1 MQQKR
6 KSLYDIIRQNKQGG
20 SNVMRK
26 QKNKKCSAHERDGK
40 KLFWMA
46 LPFVVFIFVF
56 SYLPLWGWSFAF
68 VNYRPGKSIFECE
81 WVGLKNFTTL
91 FLQPVMRNRL
101 IEVIRNTLGMQLINY
116 LLMPLP
122 MFFAVF
128 LNELNSKKFRK
139 FVQTVTTLPNFI
151 SWVIIYS
158 LAYGMLAVDTGFV
171 NNVLK
176 NLGVID
182 HGISFLTS
190 SDHVW
195 LKMALLHLWKSLGWN
210 AIVYLAAIAGL
221 DHEILEAAEVDGAG
235 RMSRIWHIILP
246 QLIPTFFVLLVMSIG
261 NFLNTGMEQQQLFS
275 NAMTKPYIETLD
287 LYVYNMGIGSGL
299 ISYSTAVGMM
309 KSVISII
316 LFAGANWFS
325 KLVRG
330 TSAF

>member
-1 MQQKR
+1 MHKL
-6 KSLYDIIRQNKQGG
+6 KKTAKQTT
-20 SNVMRK
+20 
-26 QKNKKCSAHERDGK
+26 HERDGK
-40 KLFWMA
+40 RLFWMA
-46 LPFVVFIFVF
+46 MPFMIFIFVF
-56 SYLPLWGWSFAF
+56 NYLPLWGWSFAF
-68 VNYRPGKSIFECE
+68 VNYKPGRSVFESD
-81 WVGLKNFTTL
+81 WVGLSNFTTL
-91 FLQPVMRNRL
+91 FMQPAMRTRL
-101 IEVIRNTLGMQLINY
+101 FEVIRNTLGLQLINY

-128 LNELNSKKFRK
+128 LNELRSVKFRK

-151 SWVIIYS
+151 SWVILYA

-176 NLGVID
+176 QLGVIEN
-182 HGISFLTS
+182 GISFLTS

-195 LKMALLHLWKSLGWN
+195 LKMALLSLWKSLGWN

-235 RMSRIWHIILP
+235 RMRRIWHIILP
-246 QLIPTFFVLLVMSIG
+246 QLIPTFFVLLIMSIG

-299 ISYSTAVGMM
+299 ISYSTAVGVM

>member
-1 MQQKR
+1 MHKL
-6 KSLYDIIRQNKQGG
+6 KKATKQTT
-20 SNVMRK
+20 
-26 QKNKKCSAHERDGK
+26 HERDGR

-46 LPFVVFIFVF
+46 MPFMIFIFVF
-56 SYLPLWGWSFAF
+56 NYLPLWGWSFAF
-68 VNYRPGKSIFECE
+68 VNYKPGRSVFDSD
-81 WVGLKNFTTL
+81 WVGLSNFTTL
-91 FLQPVMRNRL
+91 FMQPAMRTRL
-101 IEVIRNTLGMQLINY
+101 FEVIRNTLGLQLINY

-128 LNELNSKKFRK
+128 LNELRSVKFRK

-151 SWVIIYS
+151 SWVILYA

-176 NLGVID
+176 QLGVIEN
-182 HGISFLTS
+182 GISFLTS

-195 LKMALLHLWKSLGWN
+195 LKMALLSLWKSLGWN

-235 RMSRIWHIILP
+235 RMRRIWHIILP
-246 QLIPTFFVLLVMSIG
+246 QLIPTFFVLLIMSIG

-299 ISYSTAVGMM
+299 ISYSTAVGVM

>member
-1 MQQKR
+1 MGKKKR
-6 KSLYDIIRQNKQGG
+6 AIAK
-20 SNVMRK
+20 
-26 QKNKKCSAHERDGK
+26 SAHERDGR

-46 LPFVVFIFVF
+46 VPFIVFVF
-56 SYLPLWGWSFAF
+56 VFHYLPLWGWSFAF
-68 VNYRPGKSIFECE
+68 VDYKPGKSVFDCS
-81 WVGLKNFTTL
+81 WVGLTNFTTL

-101 IEVIRNTLGMQLINY
+101 LEVIRNTLGIQLINY

-122 MFFAVF
+122 MLFAIF
-128 LNELNSKKFRK
+128 LNELRSVKFRK

-151 SWVIIYS
+151 SWVIIYA
-158 LAYGMLAVDTGFV
+158 LAYGMLAVDTGFI
-171 NNVLK
+171 NNLLK
-176 NLGVID
+176 QLGVIEN
-182 HGISFLTS
+182 GISFLTS
-190 SDHVW
+190 GDNVW
-195 LKMALLHLWKSLGWN
+195 LKMALLSLWKSLGWN

-235 RMSRIWHIILP
+235 RMRRIWHIILP
-246 QLIPTFFVLLVMSIG
+246 QLIPTFFILLVMSIG

-299 ISYSTAVGMM
+299 ISYSTAVGVM
-309 KSVISII
+309 KSVISVV

>member
-1 MQQKR
+1 MQ
-6 KSLYDIIRQNKQGG
+6 KSKKAAKQT
-20 SNVMRK
+20 S
-26 QKNKKCSAHERDGK
+26 HERDGR

-46 LPFVVFIFVF
+46 LPFVIFIFVF
-56 SYLPLWGWSFAF
+56 HYLPLWGWSFAF
-68 VNYRPGKSIFECE
+68 VNYKPGRSVFQSD
-81 WVGLKNFTTL
+81 WVGFRNFTTL
-91 FLQPVMRNRL
+91 FMQPAMRTRLLEVM
-101 IEVIRNTLGMQLINY
+101 RNTLGLQLINY

-128 LNELNSKKFRK
+128 LNELRSVKFRK

-151 SWVIIYS
+151 SWVIMYA
-158 LAYGMLAVDTGFV
+158 LAYGMLAVDTGFI

-176 NLGVID
+176 QMGVIET
-182 HGISFLTS
+182 GISFLTS

-195 LKMALLHLWKSLGWN
+195 LKMALLGVWKSLGWN
-210 AIVYLAAIAGL
+210 AIVYLAAISGI

-235 RMSRIWHIILP
+235 RMRRIWHIILP
-246 QLIPTFFVLLVMSIG
+246 QLIPTIFVLLIMSIG
-261 NFLNTGMEQQQLFS
+261 NFLNTGMEQYQLFS

-299 ISYSTAVGMM
+299 ISYSTAVGVM
-309 KSVISII
+309 KSAISII